1 MKSES
6 LSLKI
11 VDVEDIDLCTIVCFS
26 DACFANLK
34 DNSSQSGYIIFLFKN
49 YKSFSQIAL
58 KSRNKEWLKALFIC
72 KRMNRQVS
80 EEFLPLKYCTDSKS
94 LID

>member
-11 VDVEDIDLCTIVCFS
+11 VDVEDIDLLCTIVCFS
-26 DACFANLK
+26 DASFANLK

-49 YKSFSQIAL
+49 NKSFSQIAL
-58 KSRNKEWLKALFIC
+58 
-72 KRMNRQVS
+72 
-80 EEFLPLKYCTDSKS
+80 
-94 LID
+94 

>member
-11 VDVEDIDLCTIVCFS
+11 VDVEDIDLCNIVCFS
-26 DACFANLK
+26 DASFANLK

-49 YKSFSQIAL
+49 NKSFSQIAL
-58 KSRNKEWLKALFIC
+58 
-72 KRMNRQVS
+72 
-80 EEFLPLKYCTDSKS
+80 
-94 LID
+94 